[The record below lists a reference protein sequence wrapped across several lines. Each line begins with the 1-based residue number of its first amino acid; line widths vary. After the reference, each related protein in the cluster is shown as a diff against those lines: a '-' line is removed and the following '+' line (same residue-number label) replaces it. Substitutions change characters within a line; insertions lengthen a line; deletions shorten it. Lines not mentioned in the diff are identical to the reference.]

1 MRRLAP
7 TALAIAVIAT
17 ISAAT
22 PAHADPPLAP
32 EHSITCKPTQV
43 AVFPG
48 SRVHVKCDKPWTNP
62 STSAKAWYFAVALT
76 DPAAPLV
83 QAAGNAAIGSGKKV
97 LVYFRTE
104 SLDNPPGCLTSDC
117 RKLTGIAVVN

>member
-1 MRRLAP
+1 MRTIAITALVSALV
-7 TALAIAVIAT
+7 TALAAT
-17 ISAAT
+17 VAR
-22 PAHADPPLAP
+22 ADPPLAA

-62 STSAKAWYFAVALT
+62 STSAKAWYFALALT
-76 DPAAPLV
+76 DAAAPLV
-83 QAAGNAAIGSGKKV
+83 QAAGDTAIGSGKKV
-97 LVYFRTE
+97 LVYFRTDASE
-104 SLDNPPGCLTSDC
+104 NPGGCLTTDC

>member
-1 MRRLAP
+1 MRSQVLA
-7 TALAIAVIAT
+7 ALAAIAT
-17 ISAAT
+17 VAALAAR
-22 PAHADPPLAP
+22 PVHADPPLAP

-76 DPAAPLV
+76 DASAPLV
-83 QAAGNAAIGSGKKV
+83 QAAGDTAIGSGKKV
-97 LVYFRTE
+97 LIFFRTE
-104 SLDNPPGCLTSDC
+104 STDNPAGCLTSDC